1 MPGKSLPGAKAAQ
14 AVRSCKGEGRCFRGA
29 DNSVISCG
37 DFRAGRPAPARLERR
52 RWFAVNRPNFLA
64 DAEPC
69 QAAEAGRAAA
79 AASWSN
85 AALISRMLTTP
96 ARL

>member
-1 MPGKSLPGAKAAQ
+1 MPDKSLPGEKAAQ

-29 DNSVISCG
+29 DNSVISRD
-37 DFRAGRPAPARLERR
+37 DFRAGRPAPAPPRAPASIHRR
-52 RWFAVNRPNFLA
+52 PSHFLA

-79 AASWSN
+79 AASSSN
-85 AALISRMLTTP
+85 AALISRMLMTP